1 MLPKKVVNGLFLIEL
16 EHQYV
21 PVSLHHPRYRVLQS
35 AMVSMRKQAELS
47 QVQLAERLELGQ
59 SFVSKVE
66 RGEAYI
72 ELTLFIDWCQAC
84 GVQPGA
90 VLNALPTLQSER
102 IAPLRA
108 PAKSETS

>member
-1 MLPKKVVNGLFLIEL
+1 MVHQKVLNGLFQIRL
-16 EHQYV
+16 HYRHV

-35 AMVSMRKQAELS
+35 ALAAMRKQAALS
-47 QVQLAERLELGQ
+47 QVRLAERLALGQ

-84 GVQPGA
+84 GVEPGVALDALLARQPEWAGL
-90 VLNALPTLQSER
+90 VC
-102 IAPLRA
+102 
-108 PAKSETS
+108 K